1 MIPRAHIVAWRKT
14 APWQSN
20 EQVEQDL
27 VISRALVEIYSDDLL
42 KKALAFRG
50 GTALHKLYLQPAI
63 RYSEDID
70 LVQTEAGPIGEIL
83 DRIRKKLAF
92 LGTPS
97 VRQKERSNTVVFSFD
112 SEIPP
117 TVTMK
122 LKLEVNCREHFAVFG
137 LKSTPYAIESRWF
150 TGQCELTTFELEELL
165 GSKLRALYQRKK
177 GRDLFDLWYTI
188 RNASVDSAKVI
199 EAFYKYM
206 QAVDSRVTRKQF
218 RNNLSNKL
226 TDRDFGGDIAGL
238 LRAGSQFNIEEAFE
252 LVNANIIDKL
262 K

>member
-14 APWQSN
+14 APWQNN

-42 KKALAFRG
+42 KKALAIRG
-50 GTALHKLYLQPAI
+50 GTTLHKLYLQPPI

-83 DRIRKKLAF
+83 DRIREKLAF
-92 LGTPS
+92 LGSPR
-97 VRQKERSNTVVFSFD
+97 VRQKEKNNTMVFSFD

-122 LKLEVNCREHFAVFG
+122 LKIEVNCREHFAVFG
-137 LKSTPYAIESRWF
+137 LKSIPYAIESRWF

-177 GRDLFDLWYTI
+177 GRDLFDLWYALI
-188 RNASVDSAKVI
+188 NAPVDSAKVI
-199 EAFYKYM
+199 EAFYNYM
-206 QAVDSRVTRKQF
+206 QAVDSKVTRKQF
-218 RNNLSNKL
+218 QNNLSNKL
-226 TDRDFGGDIAGL
+226 VDRDFGGDITGL

-252 LVNANIIDKL
+252 LVNANLIDKL